1 MTALR
6 KLVPSQMGLIN
17 LRVTPVVAVASQ
29 YSLFSSQNILE
40 FQILTLL
47 GLEPNEMWS
56 SLMEPHLPAALSQLP
71 NLNCQPATLKLI
83 HILSFPR
90 NFYNGSTDY

>member
-56 SLMEPHLPAALSQLP
+56 SLMEPHLPAALSQ
-71 NLNCQPATLKLI
+71 
-83 HILSFPR
+83 
-90 NFYNGSTDY
+90 